1 MQAGRKAE
9 GVRGEEGAPSTFFD
23 PASREMQMLALASKS
38 RETPSTKPLDLDA
51 QRARSI
57 LAGSRLKLTTK
68 WPWQKEANEARA
80 AVRQR
85 GGRSERDR
93 SAARRRRCP
102 GRPQRRGD
110 AARRPHRHRQAR
122 GPHHF
127 FPEQLATIARGEQ
140 GSQVIFVTHVQ
151 LLSKAPRQNARRG
164 PHPTPISCAV
174 KSKNLLHTSQ
184 QRN

>member
-68 WPWQKEANEARA
+68 WPWQKEAKEARA

-110 AARRPHRHRQAR
+110 DARRPHRHRQAR
-122 GPHHF
+122 GRRHGDGGHCEELHVASKGARIF
-127 FPEQLATIARGEQ
+127 SLLTCSYFPKLRAKTRG
-140 GSQVIFVTHVQ
+140 G
-151 LLSKAPRQNARRG
+151 A
-164 PHPTPISCAV
+164 PTPPLFLARS
-174 KSKNLLHTSQ
+174 
-184 QRN
+184 